1 MLSSQK
7 GLTMPT
13 TSLSINGV
21 PYTDTKNFLA
31 EFNRVIARDTDN
43 IESIL
48 LDWAELEEA
57 GTDEYERFAFATPV
71 RSDKVYFCCRNR
83 CDSGNHKSQFKP
95 FVAKRKEVK

>member
-1 MLSSQK
+1 
-7 GLTMPT
+7 MPT

-21 PYTDTKNFLA
+21 PYTDTANFLA
-31 EFNRVIARDTDN
+31 EFARINEQHLDN
-43 IESIL
+43 LFTRLQEWS
-48 LDWAELEEA
+48 ELEEA

-95 FVAKRKEVK
+95 FVAKRKAVK

>member
-21 PYTDTKNFLA
+21 PYTDTQNFLA

-57 GTDEYERFAFATPV
+57 GTDEYETYLHWEAV
-71 RSDKVYFCCRNR
+71 RVPKY
-83 CDSGNHKSQFKP
+83 DSSHVVERRVSKE
-95 FVAKRKEVK
+95 AK